1 MIGFCRQQCLGGVS
15 RLIVGGRQGVI
26 SIFVIALFRVRWSQ
40 MLDKHGV
47 VFGVVAAVTER

>member
-26 SIFVIALFRVRWSQ
+26 SIFVIALFRVRWSR

-47 VFGVVAAVTER
+47 AFGVVAAVTER